1 MDAGDVYRAHARG
14 VLGYLRSQGVSDPED
29 VLGEVFLHVSKSLP
43 RFQGDEEHLRRWV
56 FTLAHHRIID
66 DRRRRARRPQIA
78 DAEVPD
84 RAAPAAAEP
93 ADPELMT
100 ALAQLTDDQREVVL
114 LRFIADM
121 PIDEVA
127 RMTNRSSVAV
137 RALQHRA
144 MAQLARNLTSRRG
157 DERAAEPGS

>member
-1 MDAGDVYRAHARG
+1 
-14 VLGYLRSQGVSDPED
+14 
-29 VLGEVFLHVSKSLP
+29 
-43 RFQGDEEHLRRWV
+43 
-56 FTLAHHRIID
+56 
-66 DRRRRARRPQIA
+66 
-78 DAEVPD
+78 
-84 RAAPAAAEP
+84 
-93 ADPELMT
+93 
-100 ALAQLTDDQREVVL
+100 VL

>member
-14 VLGYLRSQGVSDPED
+14 VLGYLRSQGVGDPED
-29 VLGEVFLHVSKSLP
+29 VLGDVFLHVARSLP
-43 RFQGDEEHLRRWV
+43 RFEGDEEHLRRWV
-56 FTLAHHRIID
+56 YTLAHHRIID

-78 DAEVPD
+78 DTEVPD
-84 RAAPAAAEP
+84 RPAPPTPES
-93 ADPELMT
+93 ADPELVA
-100 ALAQLTDDQREVVL
+100 ALAQLTDEQREVVL

-144 MAQLARNLTSRRG
+144 MAQLARNLNPAARG
-157 DERAAEPGS
+157 DERLAE